1 MRGALTALAAVLMT
15 ACAAPA
21 TTAQSPTPPPSAQS
35 PTPPPSAQPP
45 AGSQGNVVPV
55 VELTSAMDG
64 ARVTVKRGGEV
75 KLLLDLQGMYE
86 LGWELESKVEPALA
100 PIGERIY
107 VGKGTNGYDVLA
119 GGWSIYRFRAE
130 QPGKATLQLAKHS
143 RADGRT
149 VATVHFAVVV
159 E

>member
-1 MRGALTALAAVLMT
+1 MRRALAALAVVLMT

-21 TTAQSPTPPPSAQS
+21 TTAQSPTPPPS
-35 PTPPPSAQPP
+35 TQPP
-45 AGSQGNVVPV
+45 AGTQGNVVPV

-64 ARVTVKRGGEV
+64 AKVTVRRDGEV
-75 KLLLDLQGMYE
+75 KLLLELQGMFE
-86 LGWELESKVEPALA
+86 FAWELESKVEPALA

-107 VGKGTNGYDVLA
+107 VGKGTNAYDVLA
-119 GGWSIYRFRAE
+119 GGWTIYRFRAE

-143 RADGRT
+143 RADGKT
-149 VATVHFAVVV
+149 VATVHYDVIV